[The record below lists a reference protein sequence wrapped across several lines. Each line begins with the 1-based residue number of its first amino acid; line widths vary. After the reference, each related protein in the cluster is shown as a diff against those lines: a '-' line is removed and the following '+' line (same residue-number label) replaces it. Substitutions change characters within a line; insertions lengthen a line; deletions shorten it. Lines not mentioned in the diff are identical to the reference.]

1 MKLVL
6 DIGNTHVHGGVFEN
20 GSNEPKE
27 TFRLK
32 TMADMTADSFG
43 IKNTSLSTM
52 SRSRSFSNK

>member
-6 DIGNTHVHGGVFEN
+6 DIGNTHVHGGVFED
-20 GSNEPKE
+20 GIDEPKE

-43 IKNTSLSTM
+43 IKILAYLQC
-52 SRSRSFSNK
+52 RQVELFSNK